1 MTTTNRIPAP
11 PPAQRPTNGAAT
23 TPPLSPWAKMPAAK
37 AGQRVLLYGQGGL
50 GKSRLCCA
58 APGPVLVFDFDES
71 LAALWNQLPEEQQ
84 GKVLSYIPADWQ
96 DFMDKLNDQSLFADI
111 KTVVIDTA
119 TVAERASE
127 AWVLNNVR
135 ASNGRATSIEDYGY
149 GKGYRFIFEQWI
161 KLLAVSDIHRR
172 AGRNI
177 IFVAHAT
184 NNKVANPSSEDFQRA
199 EPAMQGTDKVS
210 IRNRLFEWVD
220 HCVYIDWDKAVS
232 KDGKVSGGASRTIY
246 THGQNWFMAKTRGTA
261 PESIYP
267 DVNNL
272 EDVWTQLFA

>member
-11 PPAQRPTNGAAT
+11 PPAPRPTNGAAT

-177 IFVAHAT
+177 RT
-184 NNKVANPSSEDFQRA
+184 KNL
-199 EPAMQGTDKVS
+199 MQF
-210 IRNRLFEWVD
+210 IL
-220 HCVYIDWDKAVS
+220 Y
-232 KDGKVSGGASRTIY
+232 
-246 THGQNWFMAKTRGTA
+246 M
-261 PESIYP
+261 
-267 DVNNL
+267 
-272 EDVWTQLFA
+272 